1 MNTLLNKITTS
12 ALLLILAFV
21 PAIAQKAKAPVKKSG
36 KPSEKV
42 APPTTTPTKDVD
54 GFSLI
59 GKSVPEVSLLDFEN
73 NQSVPLSKFKGK
85 LTIITFW
92 ATWCGPCIKEMPA
105 FSKLVEDYQGKLQVI
120 AIATG
125 DDRTDTLAFKNKH
138 PDYQVTW
145 LLDPD
150 WEKDD
155 SNLAKS
161 FGIIGLP
168 TNLFIEA
175 DGKVVDYW
183 RGLEN
188 TEALVK
194 KVQELMVK

>member
-1 MNTLLNKITTS
+1 MNKFSNKITIS
-12 ALLLILAFV
+12 ALCLVFTLAPTF
-21 PAIAQKAKAPVKKSG
+21 AQKAKAPAKKT
-36 KPSEKV
+36 
-42 APPTTTPTKDVD
+42 APTPAKTAAPTKAPAKDVD

-59 GKSVPEVSLLDFEN
+59 GKPVPEVSLLDFET
-73 NQSVPLSKFKGK
+73 NQPVPFSKFKGK
-85 LTIITFW
+85 ITIITFW

-105 FSKLVEDYQGKLQVI
+105 FSKLVEDSQGKLQVI

-125 DDRTDTLAFKNKH
+125 DDRATTLAFKNKH
-138 PDYQVTW
+138 PDYKVTW

-150 WEKDD
+150 WEKDE

-161 FGIIGLP
+161 YGIIGLP
-168 TNLFIEA
+168 TNLFIDAE
-175 DGKVVDYW
+175 GKVVDYW

-194 KVQELMVK
+194 KVQELMGK

>member
-1 MNTLLNKITTS
+1 MNKLSNKITVS
-12 ALLLILAFV
+12 ALLFMLALV
-21 PAIAQKAKAPVKKSG
+21 PAIAQKAKAPVKKSVNT
-36 KPSEKV
+36 PAKV
-42 APPTTTPTKDVD
+42 AAPTAAPVKDID

-59 GKSVPEVSLLDFEN
+59 GKPVPDVTLLDFEK
-73 NQSVPLSKFKGK
+73 NQPVQLSKFKGK

-125 DDRTDTLAFKNKH
+125 DERTDTLAFKNKH

-150 WEKDD
+150 WEKDS

-168 TNLFIEA
+168 TNLFIDA

-194 KVQELMVK
+194 KVQELMAK

>member
-1 MNTLLNKITTS
+1 MNKFIKTISVLLFFIV
-12 ALLLILAFV
+12 AV
-21 PAIAQKAKAPVKKSG
+21 PAIAQKAKAPVKKSVQPPA
-36 KPSEKV
+36 KNP
-42 APPTTTPTKDVD
+42 APAKDVD

-59 GKSVPEVSLLDFEN
+59 GKPVPDVKLLDFEN

-105 FSKLVEDYQGKLQVI
+105 FSKLVEDSQGKLQVI

-125 DDRTDTLAFKNKH
+125 DDRVDTLAFKNKH
-138 PDYQVTW
+138 PDYKVTW

-150 WEKDD
+150 WEKDE
-155 SNLAKS
+155 SSLAKS

-168 TNLFIEA
+168 TNLFIDA

-194 KVQELMVK
+194 KVQELMAK

>member
-1 MNTLLNKITTS
+1 MNKLSNKITVS
-12 ALLLILAFV
+12 ALLFMLALV
-21 PAIAQKAKAPVKKSG
+21 PAIAQKAKAPVKKS
-36 KPSEKV
+36 V
-42 APPTTTPTKDVD
+42 TTPAKIAAPTAAPVKDVD

-59 GKSVPEVSLLDFEN
+59 GKPVPDVTLLDFEK
-73 NQSVPLSKFKGK
+73 NQPVQLSKFKGK

-138 PDYQVTW
+138 SDYQVTW

-150 WEKDD
+150 WEKDS

-168 TNLFIEA
+168 TNLFIDA

-194 KVQELMVK
+194 KVQELMAK

>member
-1 MNTLLNKITTS
+1 MNKFIKTISVLLFF
-12 ALLLILAFV
+12 LVVV
-21 PAIAQKAKAPVKKSG
+21 PVIAQKAKTPAKKTEPAPAKI
-36 KPSEKV
+36 
-42 APPTTTPTKDVD
+42 AAPTKDVE

-59 GKSVPEVSLLDFEN
+59 GKPVPEVSLLDFDS
-73 NQSVPLSKFKGK
+73 NQSVPFSKFKGK
-85 LTIITFW
+85 ITIITFW

-105 FSKLVEDYQGKLQVI
+105 FSKLVEDSQGKLQVI

-125 DDRTDTLAFKNKH
+125 DDRATTLAFKNKH
-138 PDYQVTW
+138 PDYKVTW

-150 WEKDD
+150 WEKDE
-155 SNLAKS
+155 SSLAKS

-168 TNLFIEA
+168 TNLFIDA

-194 KVQELMVK
+194 KVQELMAK

>member
-1 MNTLLNKITTS
+1 MNKLLNKITTS

-21 PAIAQKAKAPVKKSG
+21 PAIAQKAKAPAKKPG
-36 KPSEKV
+36 KPSEQV
-42 APPTTTPTKDVD
+42 AAPTTAPTKDVD

-73 NQSVPLSKFKGK
+73 NQSVPFSKFKGK
-85 LTIITFW
+85 ITIITFW

-125 DDRTDTLAFKNKH
+125 DDRVDTLAFKNKH
-138 PDYQVTW
+138 PDYKVTW

-150 WEKDD
+150 WEKDE

-168 TNLFIEA
+168 TNLFIDA

-188 TEALVK
+188 TDALVK
-194 KVQELMVK
+194 KVQELMAK

>member
-1 MNTLLNKITTS
+1 MNKLSNKLLIS
-12 ALLLILAFV
+12 ALLLTLFV
-21 PAIAQKAKAPVKKSG
+21 TPALAQKAKAPMKKAVKTPAKT
-36 KPSEKV
+36 V
-42 APPTTTPTKDVD
+42 APPPALIKDID

-59 GKSVPEVSLLDFEN
+59 GKPLPDVTLLDFEKN
-73 NQSVPLSKFKGK
+73 LPIKLSEFKGK

-105 FSKLVEDYQGKLQVI
+105 FSKLVEDYQGKLQVL

-125 DDRTDTLAFKNKH
+125 DERADTLAFKNKH
-138 PDYQVTW
+138 PDYKVTW

-150 WEKDD
+150 WEKDS

-168 TNLFIEA
+168 TNLFIDA
-175 DGKVVDYW
+175 NGKVVDYW

-194 KVQELMVK
+194 KVQELMTK

>member
-1 MNTLLNKITTS
+1 MNKLFNTISVS
-12 ALLLILAFV
+12 ALLFFLVVV
-21 PAIAQKAKAPVKKSG
+21 PAFAQKAKAPVKKSVQA
-36 KPSEKV
+36 PAKV
-42 APPTTTPTKDVD
+42 AVPTPASSKDVD

-59 GKSVPEVSLLDFEN
+59 GKAVPDVALLDFEN
-73 NQSVPLSKFKGK
+73 NKSVPLSKFKGK

-125 DDRTDTLAFKNKH
+125 DDRVDTLAFKNKH
-138 PDYQVTW
+138 PDYKVTW

-150 WEKDD
+150 WEKDE

-168 TNLFIEA
+168 TNLFIDA

-194 KVQELMVK
+194 KVQELMAK